1 MDREV
6 IGDVFQI
13 TVLDKWIGD
22 KPGFVYMVG
31 KPLTIK
37 GKKFLCSRLVHDENA
52 YYFHGVNRYTVY
64 AKDPSTGSEFKY
76 VDLENAALEIKRD
89 IPKELL

>member
-6 IGDVFQI
+6 IGDVYQI
-13 TVLDKWIGD
+13 TVLNKWLGD

-31 KPLTIK
+31 KPLTIN
-37 GKKFLCSRLVHDENA
+37 KKRFICSRLIHDENA
-52 YYFHGVNRYTVY
+52 YYFNGTNRWTVY
-64 AKDPSTGSEFKY
+64 AQDPETGDEFKY
-76 VDLENAALEIKRD
+76 VDLENAALEIKRN

>member
-6 IGDVFQI
+6 IGDVYQI
-13 TVLDKWIGD
+13 TVLNKWLGD

-31 KPLTIK
+31 KSLTIN

-52 YYFHGVNRYTVY
+52 YYFNGINRWTVY
-64 AKDPSTGSEFKY
+64 AKDIKTGDEFKY
-76 VDLENAALEIKRD
+76 VDLENAALEIKRN

>member
-6 IGDVFQI
+6 IGEIFQI

-22 KPGFVYMVG
+22 RPGFVYMVG
-31 KPLTIK
+31 KNLTIN
-37 GKKFLCSRLVHDENA
+37 GRKFLCSRLVHDENA

-64 AKDPSTGSEFKY
+64 AKNTSTGEEFKY